1 MIRKPNKLSVLLGA
15 VSIFCLFTTLHAA
28 PIQELVF
35 LNWSDYLSPTLA
47 KKFEDQFNAKIRQ
60 VFFDGDDHRDEL
72 LFTTD
77 GGNFDVALIDGATI
91 VSYNRRGWLEKLS
104 EKEMPNN
111 KHIIPKWGEAYEDTK
126 EYAVPYFWGTVGVA
140 YRSDLIESSLSSW
153 KDILEPPEELQGN
166 IFMLPQN
173 KELINI
179 GLKALGYSL
188 NESSDHNAYKQVKE
202 LLLKQRPYVKRYAV
216 PAVNESSVI
225 LKGEVLAVVTYNG
238 DALVLQEMNENISYF
253 VPNEGSILW
262 VDYLAVMAKSKN
274 KKLAM
279 DFINFLNDPQN
290 AAEHSEYMY
299 YATPNAAAEKL
310 LSKELLANP
319 LVYPDDAII
328 KKCEIE
334 KKLPPRI
341 IKKRNAIFAEITR
354 GKM

>member
-1 MIRKPNKLSVLLGA
+1 MIRKAKKLSGLLSV
-15 VSIFCLFTTLHAA
+15 VSLFCLFTTLHAA
-28 PIQELVF
+28 PVQELVF
-35 LNWSDYLSPTLA
+35 LTWSDYLSPALA
-47 KKFEDQFNAKIRQ
+47 KKFEDQFNAKIRT

-91 VSYNRRGWLEKLS
+91 AGYIRRGWLEKLP

-111 KHIIPKWGEAYEDTK
+111 RHIIPQWGEAYEGAK

-140 YRSDLIESSLSSW
+140 YRSDLVKSPMSSW
-153 KDILEPPEELQGN
+153 MDILEPSEELQGK
-166 IFMLPQN
+166 IYMLPQN

-179 GLKALGYSL
+179 GLKTLGYSL
-188 NESSDHNAYKQVKE
+188 NETSNHNAYKQTKE
-202 LLLKQRPYVKRYAV
+202 LLLKQKPHVKKYAV
-216 PAVNESSVI
+216 PASNESSAI
-225 LKGEVLAVVTYNG
+225 LKGEVLVVVTYNG

-253 VPNEGSILW
+253 VPSEGSILW
-262 VDYLAVMAKSKN
+262 VDYLAVMAKSDK

-279 DFINFLNDPQN
+279 DFVNFLNDPRN

-310 LSKELLANP
+310 LSKELLANSV
-319 LVYPDDAII
+319 VYPDDTIM

-334 KKLPPRI
+334 EKLPPRI
-341 IKKRNAIFAEITR
+341 YKKRNSIYTEITL
-354 GKM
+354 GNK